1 MRAPRK
7 LTSRPPHLWAIN
19 AAHSRPV
26 VSAVKLQVIYLAL
39 CVYGA
44 LMSLKQTI
52 AHLTEAAMRNL
63 TEEIARAI
71 RSASFDEVAA
81 LNGGVHKAAAAAPK
95 AKASAKAGPKAAA
108 APAGSKRRGRRPRRS
123 AEQIKA
129 TLTTVLGLLKKSP
142 GLRSEQIQ
150 KTLKLAKKD
159 LVGPIAAGLEA
170 GNLKKK
176 GERRA
181 TAYFAA

>member
-1 MRAPRK
+1 M
-7 LTSRPPHLWAIN
+7 S
-19 AAHSRPV
+19 
-26 VSAVKLQVIYLAL
+26 
-39 CVYGA
+39 
-44 LMSLKQTI
+44 SLKQTI
-52 AHLTEAAMRNL
+52 AHLTEAAMHKL

-81 LNGGVHKAAAAAPK
+81 LNGGVHKAAPAPTK
-95 AKASAKAGPKAAA
+95 VKASAKAARKIAA
-108 APAGSKRRGRRPRRS
+108 APAAPAAPAGKTRRGRRPRRS

-150 KTLKLAKKD
+150 KSLKLAKKD